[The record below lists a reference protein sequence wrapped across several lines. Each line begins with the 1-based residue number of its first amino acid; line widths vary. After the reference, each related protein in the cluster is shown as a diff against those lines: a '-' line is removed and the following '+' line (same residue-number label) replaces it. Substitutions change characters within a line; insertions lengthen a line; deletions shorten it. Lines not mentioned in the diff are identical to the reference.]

1 MDSKIA
7 HLQQIISGIDRP
19 LVAFSGGVD
28 STVLMKI
35 AYDMHGKRC
44 AAAIA
49 VSPTLPEHEL
59 EEARIIA
66 YEMGWMLVELESS
79 EMNLPSFTA
88 NTVRRC
94 YICKDHR
101 YRHLKEYADQN
112 GYSQVI
118 DGSNLDDMGDYRPGQ
133 QASRELGIRSPLQ
146 EAEFS
151 KTEVRKLARELNLP
165 NWDKPSSACLASR
178 IPYGTPLTVELL
190 TQIGQAESALAEL
203 GLKQYRVRYHGS
215 VARIEVPED
224 DFDLVLDHKQQIVKT
239 LNKIGFQYITLD
251 LEGFQSGS
259 MNKGIENNG

>member
-7 HLQQIISGIDRP
+7 HLRQIISGTDRP

-49 VSPTLPEHEL
+49 VSPTLPKHEL
-59 EEARIIA
+59 EEARMIA
-66 YEMGWMLVELESS
+66 HEMGWILVELESS
-79 EMNLPSFTA
+79 EMDLPSFTA

-94 YICKDHR
+94 YFCKDHR